1 MQWRVDLVNHMI
13 EKKLTIIV
21 PGLNEE
27 ARVGTTIREAYRA
40 ASRHLDAFEI
50 IVIDDGS
57 TDRMAEV
64 AEATGKELGPEVSVF
79 RQPYNQGVGAAYLK
93 GLELARY
100 PSISLLPGDNAFAE
114 AGIDRLYAAVGTAKV
129 LVGCR
134 DNPEERIFMRR
145 HLSRFV
151 SVIGR
156 FLTGKPIRDTHGL
169 FVFPVELAKRY
180 APKEPS
186 YGYHL
191 EALSRILLRVDDY
204 REISVLLTPAPDA
217 SSRVIRVAPL
227 LKFARRVMYLCWLR
241 VTKRL

>member
-1 MQWRVDLVNHMI
+1 MPAN
-13 EKKLTIIV
+13 EKKLTIVI

-27 ARVGTTIREAYRA
+27 ARIGTTIREAYRA

-50 IVIDDGS
+50 LVIDDGS
-57 TDRMAEV
+57 TDRMSEV
-64 AEATGKELGPEVSVF
+64 AETVGRELGPEVKVLRQSV
-79 RQPYNQGVGAAYLK
+79 NQGVGAAYLR
-93 GLELARY
+93 GLALAQY
-100 PSISLLPGDNAFAE
+100 PWISLLPGDNAFAE
-114 AGIDRLYAAVGTAKV
+114 EGIDRLYEAVGTAQV

-169 FVFPVELAKRY
+169 FVFPVAMAREH
-180 APKEPS
+180 APQEPS

-191 EALSRILLRVDDY
+191 EALSRMLLRVSDY
-204 REISVLLTPAPDA
+204 REISVLLTPAPDS
-217 SSRVIRVAPL
+217 SSRVIRIAPL
-227 LKFARRVMYLCWLR
+227 LKFARRVLHLCWLR
-241 VTKRL
+241 VTNRL